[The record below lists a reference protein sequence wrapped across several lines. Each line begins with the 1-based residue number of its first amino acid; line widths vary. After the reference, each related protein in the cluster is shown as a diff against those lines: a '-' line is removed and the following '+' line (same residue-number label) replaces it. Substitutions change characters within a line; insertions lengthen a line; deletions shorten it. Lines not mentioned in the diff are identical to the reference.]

1 MKAADVTVK
10 CNELKKFWLKRNTKF
25 KQWYR
30 LIQQVDEL
38 AQADMESFVGND
50 PRAAYNLT
58 LHMLDSKIPHR
69 IPAEDLDREMIGAAS
84 AVEAFYKTAWRDV
97 FKRGRKG
104 LSEGFMRDL
113 IGFLIA
119 TGWYSVFAQVTPDG
133 KRCMAEIWNPAT
145 VFPNFDIDMVECAHI
160 VELTPA
166 SARRMIIRN
175 KWQMAAPTSKITLYD
190 YWRTDDQ
197 DAVYN
202 SIVLGT
208 TLVKVETPEP
218 RFKRIPI
225 FVGAVGGLPDTGPL
239 QTVSDTWKEEK
250 GQASIAT
257 NAQLYKQWNKW
268 WTYSMQILR
277 DTAQPKIFEKSPSGA
292 KIVKPEEI
300 FKRGTIWKGGPQDSV
315 EYVTPPP
322 IPLELRTTSLD
333 MEAMMQ
339 RGGPSW
345 ALFGAVQQ
353 QITSYVFAQ
362 IAASAQQMAKPFHQG
377 IVNLMTDIDNFWLD
391 MIRQSKARPYGFE
404 IPPEL
409 PDNVEI
415 TADYEI
421 RIPGDLTRRATEAR
435 MLNPDFRL
443 SLTRVYDEVFPEVQ
457 NPLVEMARVR
467 ADRAEQHPLFAMI
480 DLIVSLREQA
490 KLLSDAGEPEGAR
503 LHAVAA
509 DRLEAQLS
517 AAQEEAGGVAPRREI
532 TAGPET
538 VPPEPRTPA

>member
-1 MKAADVTVK
+1 MTATDVIVK
-10 CNELKKFWLKRNTKF
+10 CNTLKKFWQKRDAKF
-25 KQWYR
+25 KQWYK

-38 AQADMESFVGND
+38 AQANMESFVGND

-58 LHMLDSKIPHR
+58 LHMLDSDIPHR

-84 AVEAFYKTAWRDV
+84 KVEAFYKTAWQDV
-97 FKRGRKG
+97 YKRGRKG

-119 TGWYSVFAQVTPDG
+119 TGWHSVFTQVTPDG
-133 KRCMAEIWNPAT
+133 KRCMAEVWNPAT
-145 VFPNFDIDMVECAHI
+145 VFPNFDMDMVECAHI
-160 VELTPA
+160 QELTPA
-166 SARRMIIRN
+166 SARRMVIRN
-175 KWQMAAPTSKITLYD
+175 GWPVEVPKTKMTLYD
-190 YWRTDDQ
+190 YWWTDDH
-197 DAVYN
+197 DAVFN

-208 TLVKVETPEP
+208 TLVKVATPEP

-239 QTVSDTWKEEK
+239 QNVADTWKEEK

-257 NAQLYKQWNKW
+257 NAQLYRQWNKW

-277 DTAQPKIFEKSPSGA
+277 DTAQPKIFERSASST

-300 FKRGTIWKGGPQDSV
+300 YKRGVIWKGGPQDSI

-322 IPLELRTTSLD
+322 IPMELRTTSLD

-353 QITSYVFAQ
+353 QLTSYVFAQ

-377 IVNLMTDIDNFWLD
+377 IVNLMSDIDNFWLD
-391 MIRQSKARPYGFE
+391 MIRQTGVKPYGFE

-409 PDNVEI
+409 PTDVEI
-415 TADYEI
+415 SAAYEI

-443 SLTRVYDEVFPEVQ
+443 SLTRVYDEVFPEIQ
-457 NPLVEMARVR
+457 NPLVEQARVR
-467 ADRAEQHPLFAMI
+467 ADRAEQHPLYAMA
-480 DLIVSLREQA
+480 DLIVSFREQS
-490 KLLSDAGEPEGAR
+490 KELSAAGEPDGAR
-503 LHAVAA
+503 LYALIA
-509 DRLEAQLS
+509 DKLEAQLS
-517 AAQEEAGGVAPRREI
+517 IAQEETERVQPRPAI
-532 TAGPET
+532 GAGPEAM
-538 VPPEPRTPA
+538 PPEPRTPA